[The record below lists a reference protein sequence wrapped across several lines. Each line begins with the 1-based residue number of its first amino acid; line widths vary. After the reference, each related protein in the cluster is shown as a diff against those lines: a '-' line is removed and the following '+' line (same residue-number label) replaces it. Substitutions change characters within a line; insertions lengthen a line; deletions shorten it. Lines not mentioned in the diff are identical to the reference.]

1 MERAFDGTKK
11 SNLDQEIEEQLLAHF
26 QKHGIDALD
35 AVKLF
40 AVLGRRQW
48 LKRFLAHAELFKQT
62 LDVPG
67 DIAELGVW
75 RGAGLMTW
83 ANLLETYVVGNR
95 TKTVYGFDNW
105 EGFTSLA
112 AEDGAQDAAAGKVVD
127 AGVQFVFLIEAL
139 ELGGCQDFAEQ
150 FQDLLVREQLLRHL
164 DHLAM
169 DLDDDGRFRREV
181 GVGRP
186 LVRHH
191 AEHPLHVAARHAWLP
206 PGWLPAAGCVA
217 PQARSN
223 SLMLVLARVC
233 ASTFLTMT
241 AQYRLYLPSAEGRLP
256 LTTTEP
262 AGMRP

>member
-11 SNLDQEIEEQLLAHF
+11 SNLDQEIEQQLLAHCH
-26 QKHGIDALD
+26 KHGIDALD

-112 AEDGAQDAAAGKVVD
+112 PEDGAQDAAAGKVVGGFSPKSYLPELKEAIAIFD
-127 AGVQFVFLIEAL
+127 NDRFIPQKPRVKLVPGDIAKTAPQFVKDNPGVRFSLVHFDCDLYEPTKAAL
-139 ELGGCQDFAEQ
+139 EAFWPVLSVGG
-150 FQDLLVREQLLRHL
+150 
-164 DHLAM
+164 
-169 DLDDDGRFRREV
+169 
-181 GVGRP
+181 
-186 LVRHH
+186 
-191 AEHPLHVAARHAWLP
+191 
-206 PGWLPAAGCVA
+206 
-217 PQARSN
+217 
-223 SLMLVLARVC
+223 LMLFDEYAIPNWPGETRAVDEFIAGKPGLRIR
-233 ASTFLTMT
+233 TLNWNNT
-241 AQYRLYLPSAEGRLP
+241 
-256 LTTTEP
+256 P
-262 AGMRP
+262 AGYLVKE